1 MKFHNHP
8 IDELCTAAPFFKMI
22 PEMNCGM
29 NIDIMSN
36 MKKVFAYTDG
46 SALGNPGPGG
56 YGSILRFTSEEGV
69 TYESKLSQGFN
80 KTTNNRMEIMGV
92 IAVLEALNQPCE
104 LVVTTDSQYVA
115 NAFNQ
120 NWIAGWQAKNW
131 KKADGKKVKNIDL
144 WKRILELSKKHSITF
159 EWVKGH
165 DGHPENEKCDELAK
179 NAATSLDLIDDIGF
193 LSSNDNDFMF

>member
-1 MKFHNHP
+1 
-8 IDELCTAAPFFKMI
+8 
-22 PEMNCGM
+22 M
-29 NIDIMSN
+29 NIDIMSI

-56 YGSILRFTSEEGV
+56 YGSILRFTSEDGV
-69 TYESKLSQGFN
+69 IYESNLSQGFN

-131 KKADGKKVKNIDL
+131 KKADGKRVKNIDL

-179 NAATSLDLIDDIGF
+179 NAAISSNLIDDTGF
-193 LSSNDNDFMF
+193 LSSSDNDFMF